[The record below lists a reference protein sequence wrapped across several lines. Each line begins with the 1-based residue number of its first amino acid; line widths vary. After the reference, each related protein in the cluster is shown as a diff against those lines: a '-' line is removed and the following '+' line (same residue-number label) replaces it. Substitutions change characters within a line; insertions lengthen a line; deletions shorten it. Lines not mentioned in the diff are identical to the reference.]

1 MSSRRPFRCR
11 ACIFA
16 SGLVAALALAGCAVP
31 TPYKPADDGF
41 GYSEQQLEQNRYRIA
56 FSGNALTPRSAVQNY
71 LLFRAAEVSV
81 DRGYDYFIV
90 VDDNLERSTRY
101 HGTVDPWFPG
111 SFRRHRDPF
120 YNSFPA
126 TMNAYPI
133 DEYTAFADI
142 LMFQG
147 EKPADNPRAY
157 DARDVLNRLAP
168 SIVREP
174 A

>member
-1 MSSRRPFRCR
+1 MSSRRPFRRR

-16 SGLVAALALAGCAVP
+16 SGLVAALALAGCSAP
-31 TPYKPADDGF
+31 TPYKPADGGF

-71 LLFRAAEVSV
+71 LLYRAAEVTVAS
-81 DRGYDYFIV
+81 GYDYFIV

-111 SFRRHRDPF
+111 TFRHRRDPF
-120 YNSFPA
+120 YDPFPA
-126 TMNAYPI
+126 TVNAYPI

-142 LMFQG
+142 LMFRG
-147 EKPADNPRAY
+147 EKPADDPHAY

-168 SIVREP
+168 AIVREP